1 MDEMQAT
8 AHLQQDMR
16 FEIATSSA
24 QSVTVDMFD
33 EPAIGT
39 TRTSFSPMELLLV
52 ALAGCTGIS
61 VLSILRK
68 RRQEVTGYEL
78 QVAGIRA
85 QQHPKVFT
93 DITIQLTFTGNA
105 LEVKWI
111 ERAIE
116 LSEKQ
121 YCGVEAMLSK
131 TATISHAYDIVE
143 NRRGHYS

>member
-1 MDEMQAT
+1 MNEMDAT
-8 AHLQQDMR
+8 ARLQQALR
-16 FEIATSSA
+16 FEIVAGSSH
-24 QSVTVDMFD
+24 SVTVDMLD
-33 EPAIGT
+33 EQRQGA
-39 TRTSFSPMELLLV
+39 TSPGFSPMELLLV

-78 QVAGIRA
+78 QVHGMRA

-93 DITIQLTFTGNA
+93 DITIQHMFTGNA

-131 TATISHAYDIVE
+131 TATISHTYKIFYGG
-143 NRRGHYS
+143 R